1 METAITR
8 DGQRRNSW
16 MCGDDYVEEGEE
28 KKAQNGL
35 HTQVMRLFFSVFN
48 VNLAR
53 KGRKCN

>member
-28 KKAQNGL
+28 KKEGRREGGL
-35 HTQVMRLFFSVFN
+35 D
-48 VNLAR
+48 
-53 KGRKCN
+53 KGKYIN